1 MPNLRLADLGAEITA
16 NVRAALAEDVGSGDI
31 TAQLIPAERQARAR
45 IITREAA
52 TICGTAWVDEV
63 FRQLDS
69 RVQVQWNIADGERA
83 MQDQTLFTLE
93 GPARALLSG
102 ERSALNFL
110 QLLSGV
116 ATRCREYAD
125 LVEGT
130 AVKLLDTRK
139 TLPGLRLAQKYAVT
153 CGGCHNHRIGLYD
166 AFLIKE
172 NHIAACGGI
181 AQAVAAAHRI
191 APGRPVEV
199 EVENLEELREA
210 LEAGADIIMLDE
222 LDHDDMRTAVA
233 LTAGRAKLEASG
245 GINRD
250 NLRSYAETG
259 VDYIS
264 IGTLTKDV
272 KAIDLSIRR
281 SLYAL
286 GARPNQNTPLRSDA
300 HRAVWSEAVV
310 PVRGIEPP
318 TFALRMRRSTD

>member
-16 NVRAALAEDVGSGDI
+16 NVRAALAEDIGSGDI
-31 TAQLIPAERQARAR
+31 TAQLIPADRLARAK

-63 FRQLDS
+63 FRQLDP
-69 RVQVQWNIADGERA
+69 RVQVIWNVADGERA
-83 MQDQTLFTLE
+83 MQDQTLFSLE
-93 GPARALLSG
+93 GPARARLSG

-116 ATRCREYAD
+116 ASRCREYAD

-130 AVKLLDTRK
+130 AVQLLDTRK

-181 AQAVAAAHRI
+181 AQAVASARQI

-199 EVENLEELREA
+199 EVENLEELQEA
-210 LEAGADIIMLDE
+210 LDAGTDIIMLDE
-222 LDHDDMRTAVA
+222 LDELDMRTAVS
-233 LTAGRAKLEASG
+233 LNAGRAKLEASG
-245 GINRD
+245 GVNQTT
-250 NLRSYAETG
+250 LRGIAETG

-272 KAIDLSIRR
+272 KAIDLSMRL
-281 SLYAL
+281 SL
-286 GARPNQNTPLRSDA
+286 
-300 HRAVWSEAVV
+300 
-310 PVRGIEPP
+310 
-318 TFALRMRRSTD
+318 

>member
-16 NVRAALAEDVGSGDI
+16 NVRAALAEDIGSGDI
-31 TAQLIPAERQARAR
+31 TAQLIPAEREAQARV
-45 IITREAA
+45 ITREAA
-52 TICGTAWVDEV
+52 TISGTAWVDEV
-63 FRQLDS
+63 FRQLDP
-69 RVQVQWNIADGERA
+69 RVQVRWNVADGQRA
-83 MQDQTLFTLE
+83 EQDQTLFSLE

-110 QLLSGV
+110 QLLSGI

-125 LVEGT
+125 LVAGT
-130 AVKLLDTRK
+130 GVQLLDTRK

-181 AQAVAAAHRI
+181 AQAVAAARQI

-199 EVENLEELREA
+199 EVENLDELQQA
-210 LEAGADIIMLDE
+210 LAAGADIVMLDE
-222 LDHDDMRTAVA
+222 LSHADMRTAVA
-233 LTAGRAKLEASG
+233 LNAGRAKLEASG
-245 GINRD
+245 GVNRD
-250 NLRSYAETG
+250 NLRSFAETG

-272 KAIDLSIRR
+272 KAIDLSMRL
-281 SLYAL
+281 SL
-286 GARPNQNTPLRSDA
+286 
-300 HRAVWSEAVV
+300 
-310 PVRGIEPP
+310 
-318 TFALRMRRSTD
+318 